1 MSFKSISPGD
11 HSFHVVFDTNSF
23 KRELIRL
30 TQKVASAT
38 EDSMKLAME
47 QFKYD
52 CLEEIPKCPVEFGTL
67 RASHSIRVDRTVI
80 VGNSYK
86 TTAHDFK
93 GLLASQNGGVIV
105 GTLTVNTAYAA
116 SLHEGITPEGKPYH
130 FHSPDT
136 GSHWVISKLLMYGNN
151 YLKIISSGIL
161 TPSDSTAYK
170 SILNNFISTHGITD
184 LRK

>member
-1 MSFKSISPGD
+1 MSFKSITSGGQ
-11 HSFHVVFDTNSF
+11 SFHVVFDTNSF

-30 TQKVASAT
+30 TQKVSNAT

-47 QFKYD
+47 QFKHD

-67 RASHSIRVDRTVI
+67 KASHSIKVDRTVK
-80 VGNSYK
+80 VGNSYR
-86 TTAHDFK
+86 TTAHDFS
-93 GLLASQNGGVIV
+93 GLLASQNGGVLV
-105 GTLTVNTAYAA
+105 GTLTVKTVYAA
-116 SLHEGITPEGKPYH
+116 SLHEGITPGGKPYH

-161 TPSDSTAYK
+161 TSSDSTAYK
-170 SILNNFISTHGITD
+170 SILNNFLSNLPGE
-184 LRK
+184 